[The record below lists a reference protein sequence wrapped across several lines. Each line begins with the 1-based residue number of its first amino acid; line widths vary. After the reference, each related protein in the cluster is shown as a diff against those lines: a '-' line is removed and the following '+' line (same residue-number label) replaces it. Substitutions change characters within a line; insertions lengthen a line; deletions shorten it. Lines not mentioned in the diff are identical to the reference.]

1 MLLCEYVFMRTTIDV
16 PDTLFRKAKATAAL
30 RGSTMKELVV
40 RALEREVEAEKQHE
54 HKGRAAKLPVMIW
67 KGKKKLDLSD
77 FDFDDLLA

>member
-40 RALEREVEAEKQHE
+40 RALEREVEGLGSSKKTSARVTLPLHLKS
-54 HKGRAAKLPVMIW
+54 GR
-67 KGKKKLDLSD
+67 KLDLTN
-77 FDFDDLLA
+77 FDFDDLLP